1 MPQTPQTLVEK
12 ILGQAIGRRIHA
24 GDTVVAP
31 VQRALMHDGT
41 APGVLERLEKLEPEE
56 LVLRETSTI
65 FVDHGAAASTPEI
78 ATWQRKLR
86 DKATRWEIPI
96 TDAGQGI
103 SHQVM
108 VEDQAAPGEIIVGAD
123 SHTCMAG
130 ALGAFAVGLGSTDV
144 ACAIALGE
152 TWLPVPDSILVDLT
166 GGGFA
171 PGVGAKDLMLS
182 LIDRLGAMGANGDA
196 LEFGGE
202 GLDGLDMESRFVLA
216 NLAAEVGATTGL
228 VPSDLVTRDYLAARG
243 RPEAFA
249 AIGLDPDAPYVRH
262 LKLDLA
268 RQEPM
273 VARPG
278 HHDDVAPVEDVEP
291 ETVDQ
296 VVIGSC
302 TNGRLTDFRAAADVL
317 AGRRIDPRVTL
328 LLVPASRRV
337 LEEAYASGVMP
348 QLLAAGGTLVT
359 PGCGP
364 CVGIHQGVLGPKQV
378 CVATQSRNFP
388 GRMGDPT
395 ARIYLAGPHTAAA
408 TALRGQLTDPRE
420 VLDGA

>member
-1 MPQTPQTLVEK
+1 MAQTLVEK
-12 ILGQAIGRRIHA
+12 ILGEAIGRRVHA

-31 VQRALMHDGT
+31 VHRALMHDGT
-41 APGVLERLEKLEPEE
+41 APGVLQRLEKLDPEE
-56 LVLRETSTI
+56 LALRATTTI
-65 FVDHGAAASTPEI
+65 YVDHGAAASTPEV
-78 ATWQRKLR
+78 ATWQRELR
-86 DKATRWEIPI
+86 ATAAQWGLGI

-103 SHQVM
+103 SHQLM
-108 VEDQAAPGEIIVGAD
+108 VEEQACPGEVIVGAD

-130 ALGAFAVGLGSTDV
+130 ALGAFALGMGSTDV
-144 ACAIALGE
+144 ACAVARGE
-152 TWLPVPDSILVDLT
+152 TWLPVPASILVDLA
-166 GGGFA
+166 GAAFR
-171 PGVGAKDLMLS
+171 PGVSAKDLMLS
-182 LIDRLGAMGANGDA
+182 LIGRLGAMGANGAA
-196 LEFGGE
+196 LEFGGAGVE
-202 GLDGLDMESRFVLA
+202 ALDMESRFVLA

-228 VPSDLVTRDYLAARG
+228 LPSDLVTRDYLQARG

-249 AIGLDPDAPYVRH
+249 AIGIDTDAAYARH
-262 LKLDLA
+262 LKLDPS
-268 RQEPM
+268 RQEPV

-278 HHDDVAPVEDVEP
+278 HHDDVASVEDLED
-291 ETVDQ
+291 EAVDQ

-302 TNGRLTDFRAAADVL
+302 TNGRLSDFQAAADIL

-337 LEEAYASGVMP
+337 MEEAFAAGVMP
-348 QLLAAGGTLVT
+348 TLLEAGGTLVT

-388 GRMGDPT
+388 GRMGDRT
-395 ARIYLAGPHTAAA
+395 ARIYLASPYTAAA
-408 TALRGQLTDPRE
+408 SALRGRLTDPRE